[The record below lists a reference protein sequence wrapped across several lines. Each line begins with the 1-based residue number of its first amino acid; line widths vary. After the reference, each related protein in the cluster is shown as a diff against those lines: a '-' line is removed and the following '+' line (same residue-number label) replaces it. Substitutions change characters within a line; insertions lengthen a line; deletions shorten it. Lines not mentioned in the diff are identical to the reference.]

1 VVDMRIMDYMVPYV
15 HSDDVPPELLV
26 AVKTSNKDEVIK
38 AWKHANNPYLLARST
53 MYGEAKIIGKPSSVS
68 IISKRSGTFYVLKFP
83 SGTIYVDARMVD
95 DNLAEVIQTE
105 LLLITV
111 QRQFNSYVAT
121 SIEPLIATTK
131 EERGKEL
138 VEVAESDDI
147 AIWEIPVLGYGYV
160 TPSTK
165 QLFNSNASDENLFRI
180 AKLVNSRFMTT
191 LKVNGQVLHAMEM
204 TSPNTGKT
212 TFAIRNTYLLNWSY
226 IVEPPSHA
234 KLIMDARNGSLGD
247 AFRRDGIFI
256 DEFLKNI
263 REGREVIPIMLSGM
277 SHGKWTRGKGDR
289 DAPDIKRVIPIYF
302 ADNKY
307 NKSLTQ
313 QTPRSYMYNVISGVL
328 GQSTADALLD
338 RIGIVITNDDP
349 INISDYRSNYVI
361 ADSYLRGFV
370 AYISKQASNNYK
382 DLALFNGRRRDQA
395 NIVNAICVTL
405 NLSKD
410 CEEMAK
416 EVETGWSI

>member
-1 VVDMRIMDYMVPYV
+1 
-15 HSDDVPPELLV
+15 
-26 AVKTSNKDEVIK
+26 
-38 AWKHANNPYLLARST
+38 
-53 MYGEAKIIGKPSSVS
+53 
-68 IISKRSGTFYVLKFP
+68 
-83 SGTIYVDARMVD
+83 
-95 DNLAEVIQTE
+95 
-105 LLLITV
+105 
-111 QRQFNSYVAT
+111 
-121 SIEPLIATTK
+121 
-131 EERGKEL
+131 
-138 VEVAESDDI
+138 
-147 AIWEIPVLGYGYV
+147 
-160 TPSTK
+160 
-165 QLFNSNASDENLFRI
+165 
-180 AKLVNSRFMTT
+180 
-191 LKVNGQVLHAMEM
+191 
-204 TSPNTGKT
+204 
-212 TFAIRNTYLLNWSY
+212 
-226 IVEPPSHA
+226 
-234 KLIMDARNGSLGD
+234 MDARNGSLGD

-410 CEEMAK
+410 CEQMAK
-416 EVETGWSI
+416 EVETGWLI